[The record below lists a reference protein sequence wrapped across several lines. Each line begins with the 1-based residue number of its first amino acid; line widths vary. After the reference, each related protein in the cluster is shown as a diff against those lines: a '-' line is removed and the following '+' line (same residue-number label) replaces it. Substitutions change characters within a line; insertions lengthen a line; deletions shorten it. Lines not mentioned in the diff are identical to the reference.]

1 MINNF
6 NFESQFLTAVSCETV
21 SSLPFSLIATK
32 KIHNLVI
39 ETNEEK
45 EDKQR
50 DRERDR
56 EREENNEV
64 ERRDNEKKQAKKHSP
79 FLSVN

>member
-50 DRERDR
+50 DRER
-56 EREENNEV
+56 EENNEV